1 MGFMD
6 KVKQKAEEYD
16 LQGKA
21 EQFADAVEKTTKD
34 AVEKAGELAHDN
46 RDKVASGL
54 DKAGAKFDEQTDG
67 KYHDK
72 VARAKEQVSKGVD
85 KLAER
90 RPDAATPPPATGPA
104 SGPTAAPAPQDTPP
118 QDAAPT
124 ETVMPPV
131 TSPIVPPAPP
141 APPAPPQI

>member
-21 EQFADAVEKTTKD
+21 EQFAGAVEKTTKD

-46 RDKVASGL
+46 RDRVTSGL
-54 DKAGAKFDEQTDG
+54 DKVGERIDKQTDG

-72 VARAKEQVSKGVD
+72 VAKAKSQVTKGVD
-85 KLAER
+85 KLAEQR
-90 RPDAATPPPATGPA
+90 SEAGTPPTTTTSEAPPAGPA
-104 SGPTAAPAPQDTPP
+104 
-118 QDAAPT
+118 AAPT
-124 ETVMPPV
+124 VTPQDIPPASPLDIPP
-131 TSPIVPPAPP
+131 TSPQDRPL
-141 APPAPPQI
+141 